1 MIDIQNSKN
10 NLKEGEISVK
20 EIIFTLKN
28 IYVYLKSKL
37 LIIVFV
43 GFFGGAIG
51 LVFAYFQK
59 ATYTASLSFALE
71 DEKSNSNALSGALGL
86 ASTLGIDLGTSAGGA
101 FTGANLMELMKSRTL
116 VEKALLNPI
125 SVNGK
130 TSSLAEYYLEFS
142 GLREK
147 LNKKNE
153 LVSIHYNVNDNR
165 LNYSIQKDSIL
176 GELYNRIIGE
186 NSNALLSVSQRD
198 KKISIIDVIVATE
211 DELFSKVLTESLVK
225 EVSEFYIF
233 TKSKKARINVSILQ
247 KQADSIRIELNNA
260 ISGVAEASDN
270 TFNLNAAL
278 NIKRVPSSHRQVD
291 VQANTAILTQL
302 VTNLEMARVT
312 LLKETPLIQ
321 IIDKPI
327 LPLKKEKLGYLKAL
341 VFGGGIFSIL
351 FICVF
356 ILRFLFKKLDSKG

>member
-1 MIDIQNSKN
+1 MKARKSVSKNFSQKFIEFPKNFKCLFLFNRYYNIQNSKN

-125 SVNGK
+125 SD
-130 TSSLAEYYLEFS
+130 T
-142 GLREK
+142 
-147 LNKKNE
+147 
-153 LVSIHYNVNDNR
+153 I
-165 LNYSIQKDSIL
+165 
-176 GELYNRIIGE
+176 
-186 NSNALLSVSQRD
+186 
-198 KKISIIDVIVATE
+198 
-211 DELFSKVLTESLVK
+211 
-225 EVSEFYIF
+225 
-233 TKSKKARINVSILQ
+233 
-247 KQADSIRIELNNA
+247 
-260 ISGVAEASDN
+260 
-270 TFNLNAAL
+270 
-278 NIKRVPSSHRQVD
+278 
-291 VQANTAILTQL
+291 
-302 VTNLEMARVT
+302 
-312 LLKETPLIQ
+312 LLK
-321 IIDKPI
+321 
-327 LPLKKEKLGYLKAL
+327 
-341 VFGGGIFSIL
+341 
-351 FICVF
+351 
-356 ILRFLFKKLDSKG
+356 